1 MNFLGI
7 DYGTKHIGL
16 AYSTLGIIATLPPIT
31 NDIAKFTKINS
42 AINQH
47 QIDKVYVGISEG
59 GVAQKTQRFVDALRS
74 MIKLPV
80 ETVEESVSTIE
91 ATTIYIQNRQ
101 PKKQYKRRVDS
112 ISAAVILNRV
122 ISSD

>member
-16 AYSTLGIIATLPPIT
+16 AYSTVGIISTLPSIA
-31 NDIAKFTKINS
+31 NDTAKFTKIIG

-47 QIDKVYVGISEG
+47 QIDKIYVGMSQG
-59 GVAQKTQRFVDALRS
+59 NVAKKTQQFVDELRI

-122 ISSD
+122 ISLD